1 MRNRKW
7 LFPVLVVLWA
17 LILFILS
24 SQSYEEQSLVSVL
37 ESFNTPFWYEL
48 FEGISFMYGGSEV
61 SVQITG
67 VAGFLEFFVR
77 KGAHLLVFFVL
88 VFFIFGVWRIY
99 QKKTLFAF
107 LGALMCVV
115 LLASTDEIH
124 QLFTDGRTAMV
135 QDVLLDSFGGLLG
148 ILYFMFLDSR
158 WWKRD

>member
-24 SQSYEEQSLVSVL
+24 SQSYEEQSLVPVL

-48 FEGISFMYGGSEV
+48 FDGISFMYGGFEV
-61 SVQITG
+61 SVQTAG

-88 VFFIFGVWRIY
+88 GFFMFGVWRMY
-99 QKKTLFAF
+99 QKKTMFAF
-107 LGALMCVV
+107 LGALLCVV
-115 LLASTDEIH
+115 LFAGTDEIH

-135 QDVLLDSFGGLLG
+135 EDVLIDTFGGLLG
-148 ILYFMFLDSR
+148 ILCFLLV
-158 WWKRD
+158 KRCYRT